1 MIYLGNGALESD
13 QFNNLI
19 SDLCLLHLLGIRL
32 VLVHATRSEVEQ
44 ALIAL
49 GITGQLHQGIRIT
62 DAEVLGVVRDV
73 SATQRLQLESQL
85 SQGLPDSPMHGARLR
100 VVSGNFITARPV
112 GIVDGVDFRHDDL
125 AGADIGDR

>member
-73 SATQRLQLESQL
+73 SATQRLQL
-85 SQGLPDSPMHGARLR
+85 
-100 VVSGNFITARPV
+100 
-112 GIVDGVDFRHDDL
+112 
-125 AGADIGDR
+125 